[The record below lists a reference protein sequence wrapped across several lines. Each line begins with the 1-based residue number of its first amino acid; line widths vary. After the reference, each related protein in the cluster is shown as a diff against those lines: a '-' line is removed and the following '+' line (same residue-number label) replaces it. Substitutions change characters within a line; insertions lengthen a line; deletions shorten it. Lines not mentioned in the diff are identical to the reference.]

1 MDLIA
6 DILLAA
12 AAVGASIYCIV
23 LSRRLRDFKN
33 LETGIGGA
41 VAVLSSQVEELQST
55 LAQSQK
61 TAQASADTLTELSK
75 RAEET
80 SKKLEI
86 QIASLND
93 LPKNVIDE
101 NTKTT
106 NANETVNTYFEP
118 QTLEAEP
125 MFIRHTNGA
134 V

>member
-93 LPKNVIDE
+93 LPKNVIEE

-106 NANETVNTYFEP
+106 NANGTINTYFEP
-118 QTLEAEP
+118 PTQEAEP